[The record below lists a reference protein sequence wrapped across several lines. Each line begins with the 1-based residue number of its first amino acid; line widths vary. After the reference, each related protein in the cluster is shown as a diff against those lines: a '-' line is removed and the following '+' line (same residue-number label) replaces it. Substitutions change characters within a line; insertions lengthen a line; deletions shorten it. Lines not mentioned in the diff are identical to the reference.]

1 LIRVLG
7 FALGDAVSEL
17 KKAGY
22 DVAVVEVSA
31 KKRIDGGEG
40 RVIRQRKLQD
50 GRIELS
56 YSLFHTDIY
65 SRA

>member
-1 LIRVLG
+1 MLG
-7 FALGDAVSEL
+7 FALDDAVSEL
-17 KKAGY
+17 KMAGY

>member
-1 LIRVLG
+1 MCLVCTGRCG
-7 FALGDAVSEL
+7 KRAE
-17 KKAGY
+17 KAGY

>member
-1 LIRVLG
+1 MLG

-40 RVIRQRKLQD
+40 RVRRQRKLQD

>member
-1 LIRVLG
+1 MLG

-50 GRIELS
+50 GRIELA

>member
-1 LIRVLG
+1 MLG
-7 FALGDAVSEL
+7 FELGDAVNEL

-22 DVAVVEVSA
+22 EVVVVEISA
-31 KKRIDGGEG
+31 KKRIEGGES
-40 RVIRQRKLQD
+40 RVIRQRELQN

-65 SRA
+65 SKA

>member
-1 LIRVLG
+1 MLG

-50 GRIELS
+50 GLHRAVIFTVS
-56 YSLFHTDIY
+56 YRHIQQSLRF
-65 SRA
+65 

>member
-1 LIRVLG
+1 MLG

>member
-1 LIRVLG
+1 VLG

>member
-1 LIRVLG
+1 MLG
-7 FALGDAVSEL
+7 FALDDAVSEL

>member
-1 LIRVLG
+1 MLG

-40 RVIRQRKLQD
+40 RVIRQD

>member
-1 LIRVLG
+1 MLG

-40 RVIRQRKLQD
+40 RVIRQHKLQD

>member
-1 LIRVLG
+1 MLG

-40 RVIRQRKLQD
+40 RVLRQRKLQD

>member
-1 LIRVLG
+1 MLG

-56 YSLFHTDIY
+56 YSLFHTEIY

>member
-1 LIRVLG
+1 MCLVLHW
-7 FALGDAVSEL
+7 AVSEL

>member
-1 LIRVLG
+1 MIRVLG